1 LRAHDRM
8 THDRRIPESE
18 CNLLALQSMHLDLA
32 PNLPALAR
40 KTHQVQSFVISTFLQ
55 RSIFVYRTFAIYNIQ
70 GNNHD
75 APDIIIP
82 LCDLVNVGATAGDN
96 DQCSCGASFVNGK
109 SMD

>member
-1 LRAHDRM
+1 MQSARTAIDALGSRPQFTGTCQKDTPSAVLCHIDFSSDTIDPFLYTAH
-8 THDRRIPESE
+8 S
-18 CNLLALQSMHLDLA
+18 Q
-32 PNLPALAR
+32 
-40 KTHQVQSFVISTFLQ
+40 
-55 RSIFVYRTFAIYNIQ
+55 YIQ